1 MASLKTKDLSTEK
14 RKAMI
19 NDDTRPNFYLLLG
32 LNPDESWNQSD
43 FEHILFEKRDELNI
57 FPEIRRI
64 MLDPVKRAMEAAE
77 ARELLASQKRDRLKE
92 FEIQLSFLNAQ
103 TNLEGAKLKKLLE
116 AFADVLSWMQEFR
129 QRKR

>member
-1 MASLKTKDLSTEK
+1 
-14 RKAMI
+14 MI

-32 LNPDESWNQSD
+32 LNPDESWNQSN